1 MVPRRYA
8 RLGDLR
14 TQHNQTL
21 GKLTTMIRYLL
32 PLLLIGPLLL
42 STPVWAGA
50 DIAREQRQAE
60 QIIDAILDGEPITL
74 QAGQHPFLGIK
85 TLAEG
90 NPRGNLLIMHGRGI
104 HPDWH
109 DLINPLRVDLVEHG
123 WNTLSIQMPVLAKTA
138 KYYDYLQIFP
148 EAIPRIEAAIRHLR
162 EQHPGPIILIAHS
175 CSTHMV
181 QHWLH
186 QRGTLATATFDG
198 YVGIGMGA
206 TDYQQ
211 PMQEAYIF
219 DKIPAPI
226 LDLYAEHDHPAVINS
241 APKRLD
247 LIRQAGHPLS
257 KQLVIPD
264 AEHEFREQG
273 DAITTAIAAWLAT
286 LQLERH

>member
-1 MVPRRYA
+1 MEIASVTIHPPS
-8 RLGDLR
+8 
-14 TQHNQTL
+14 NQS
-21 GKLTTMIRYLL
+21 KTMIRHLL
-32 PLLLIGPLLL
+32 PLLFIGPLLIHTTL
-42 STPVWAGA
+42 WAGA
-50 DIAREQRQAE
+50 DIAREQRQVE
-60 QIIDAILDGEPITL
+60 QIIDAILDGEPISL
-74 QAGQHPFLGIK
+74 HAGQQPFLGIK

-90 NPRGNLLIMHGRGI
+90 HPKGNLLIMHGRGI

-138 KYYDYLQIFP
+138 KYHDYLQIFP

-226 LDLYAEHDHPAVINS
+226 LDLYAEHDHPAVIHS

-273 DAITTAIAAWLAT
+273 DAITEAIATWLAR
-286 LQLERH
+286 LQPRSSEQIKAQ